1 MQSAARDL
9 EEQQQ
14 ILPPGAAWP
23 CGAASH
29 RQVLATAVHVVA
41 CSGDAGRGMDLHLRW
56 EKDYLA
62 CHLPCVYPLPV
73 DLYFCLSGSD
83 SLVLVCMMDIRDRC

>member
-14 ILPPGAAWP
+14 IRPPGAAWP
-23 CGAASH
+23 YGVASH
-29 RQVLATAVHVVA
+29 LQLLPAAVHVVA
-41 CSGDAGRGMDLHLRW
+41 CSDDAGRGMDLHLRR
-56 EKDYLA
+56 EKDHLA

-73 DLYFCLSGSD
+73 ELYFCLSGSD